1 MENHE
6 LQKGGNMITKELG
19 MRVLSALLMS
29 AGISCV
35 GAGMA
40 LAETPEGPSYAQEN
54 RGEEQRARVKEEA
67 AHEKIDASATL
78 RKSTEVYEGMIKGT
92 HGQVPASVLAR
103 AQCVVVLPDLMTGAV
118 VVGGTHGVGVA
129 SCKENNRWTTPAF
142 LKMNAVS
149 FGAQLGGKSS
159 DVVLFLVNEQAKNAL
174 KRGKFSLGADA
185 SVAAGTFDKGFD
197 TSNYGVVAYSRTA
210 GAYAGASISGGNITS
225 DDEDTT
231 AFYGQDMNYAAL
243 LEGRPMKKQNAQA
256 EKFTALLPR

>member
-1 MENHE
+1 
-6 LQKGGNMITKELG
+6 
-19 MRVLSALLMS
+19 
-29 AGISCV
+29 
-35 GAGMA
+35 MA
-40 LAETPEGPSYAQEN
+40 LAGTPEGPSYAQEN
-54 RGEEQRARVKEEA
+54 HGQEQRARMKEEA
-67 AHEKIDASATL
+67 AHEKIDAGATL
-78 RKSTEVYEGMIKGT
+78 RRSTEVYEGMTKGT
-92 HGQVPASVLAR
+92 HGQVPTSVLAR

-129 SCKENNRWTTPAF
+129 SCRENTGWTTPAF

-174 KRGKFSLGADA
+174 KKGKLALGADA

-210 GAYAGASISGGNITS
+210 GAYAGASISGGSIAS

-231 AFYGQDMNYAAL
+231 AFYGEGMDYASL
-243 LEGRPMKKQNAQA
+243 LEGRPMKKQNAEA
-256 EKFTALLPR
+256 EKFRALLPR

>member
-1 MENHE
+1 MQLKESNMK
-6 LQKGGNMITKELG
+6 KGPV
-19 MRVLSALLMS
+19 MRGLSALLIS

-35 GAGMA
+35 GSVMA
-40 LAETPEGPSYAQEN
+40 VAETSQSA
-54 RGEEQRARVKEEA
+54 KEEA
-67 AHEKIDASATL
+67 AHEKIDAGATL

-92 HGQVPASVLAR
+92 HGQVPASVLEKAR
-103 AQCVVVLPDLMTGAV
+103 CIVVLPDLMTGAV

-129 SCKENNRWTTPAF
+129 SCKENNSWTTPAF
-142 LKMNAVS
+142 VKMNAVS

-174 KRGKFSLGADA
+174 KKGKVALGADA

-210 GAYAGASISGGNITS
+210 GAYAGASISGGNVTS

-231 AFYGQDMNYAAL
+231 AFYGEGMNYASL
-243 LEGRPMKKQNAQA
+243 LGGRPMKKHNAEA